1 MKKKVKA
8 FPQCA
13 HQAGTFDIL
22 KPIRIFF
29 LKKMMC
35 SGALCPALTILVLSV
50 EVVIAIGDGHLF
62 PSRDVLDH
70 LQADH
75 VALLLHHLAV
85 WRAVV
90 VDKADGAADNQAIF

>member
-1 MKKKVKA
+1 
-8 FPQCA
+8 
-13 HQAGTFDIL
+13 
-22 KPIRIFF
+22 
-29 LKKMMC
+29 MMC
-35 SGALCPALTILVLSV
+35 SGALCPALTILVLLV

-90 VDKADGAADNQAIF
+90 VDKADGANDNQAIL

>member
-1 MKKKVKA
+1 
-8 FPQCA
+8 
-13 HQAGTFDIL
+13 
-22 KPIRIFF
+22 
-29 LKKMMC
+29 MMC

-50 EVVIAIGDGHLF
+50 EVVIAVGDGHLF
-62 PSRDVLDH
+62 PSGDVLDH

>member
-1 MKKKVKA
+1 
-8 FPQCA
+8 
-13 HQAGTFDIL
+13 
-22 KPIRIFF
+22 
-29 LKKMMC
+29 MMC
-35 SGALCPALTILVLSV
+35 SGALCPALTILVLLV

-90 VDKADGAADNQAIF
+90 VDKADWPYGNPANV